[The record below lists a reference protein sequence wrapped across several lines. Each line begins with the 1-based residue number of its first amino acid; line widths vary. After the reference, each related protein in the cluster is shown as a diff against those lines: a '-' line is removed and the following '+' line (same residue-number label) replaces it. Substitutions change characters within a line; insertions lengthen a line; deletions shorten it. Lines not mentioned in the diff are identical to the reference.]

1 MAESLFSDIPVGGSS
16 NFQGRV
22 DQMCR
27 EINEDNIT
35 RQEQEASLKEIQLL
49 EQAHSVRVDKA
60 LEDPE
65 VQALIATKVDAIE
78 KQELEDA
85 TKVEVPIEEKKV
97 EEDDTLSN
105 LTT

>member
-1 MAESLFSDIPVGGSS
+1 MAEPLFSDIPVGGSS

-27 EINEDNIT
+27 EINEDNVT
-35 RQEQEASLKEIQLL
+35 RQEQEASLKEVQLL

-78 KQELEDA
+78 KRELEDA
-85 TKVEVPIEEKKV
+85 TKVEVIEEKKV